1 MRTHWDPTGLAAD
14 QGSDRGHWL
23 GRARRGW
30 PRETAEAQPNQAPA
44 DRTCAC
50 ADVNVFH
57 LLLKDPKIPE
67 ADREFTIQI
76 AAVFGPTLGIT
87 LSSLTILLFD
97 NTFLLHS

>member
-1 MRTHWDPTGLAAD
+1 MVFVGLLGGASCERAASPPD
-14 QGSDRGHWL
+14 YTTRFALAS
-23 GRARRGW
+23 
-30 PRETAEAQPNQAPA
+30 AEQQAPA

>member
-1 MRTHWDPTGLAAD
+1 M
-14 QGSDRGHWL
+14 S
-23 GRARRGW
+23 
-30 PRETAEAQPNQAPA
+30 
-44 DRTCAC
+44 CAC